1 MHWPADSTHFR
12 CGGKGIDVRNIIAVP
27 LIACGFLTATIPLA
41 AEASADCDAADCV
54 PNVARNVV
62 EGTPCTPR
70 PSYVFGLDAGRG
82 TLICAAQGVWVRV
95 GPLVGE
101 RQVALPCETPGD
113 TAQEPL
119 AGNDLQPRTTGIP
132 LKCGNVNGGLRWV
145 HF

>member
-1 MHWPADSTHFR
+1 MR
-12 CGGKGIDVRNIIAVP
+12 IIAASAISCG
-27 LIACGFLTATIPLA
+27 LITAAISLA
-41 AEASADCDAADCV
+41 GQVSADCDAADCV

-62 EGTPCTPR
+62 VGAPCAPR
-70 PSYVFGLDAGRG
+70 PSYVFGVDVNGS
-82 TLICAAQGVWVRV
+82 TVICASQGMWVPV

-101 RQVALPCETPGD
+101 REVSLPCGRAGD

-132 LKCGNVNGGLRWV
+132 LKCGEVNGGLRWV